1 MISSAIAKQVAISI
15 KSMVCKR
22 YLRLAVTAGVGTNKH
37 IFQKLERSNFSLKFR
52 INEISGIKVFLPP
65 AS

>member
-1 MISSAIAKQVAISI
+1 MISSAIAKQAAISI

-22 YLRLAVTAGVGTNKH
+22 YLRLAVTAEVGTNKH
-37 IFQKLERSNFSLKFR
+37 IFQKLEQSNFFLKFSL
-52 INEISGIKVFLPP
+52 NEISDIKVVLPP